1 MNITSNLSIEG
12 DYGFEAF
19 YVLTGDLVGLIPVKE
34 KLYTR
39 IKLLDRETLK
49 ISLMKSETQRITKY
63 IKGSLRDGIFS
74 ISSCNRV
81 DSLFS
86 FINHW
91 RTQKINVRSGKEQ
104 LLVFLSKTGSVQLGV
119 FRDITSR
126 KKK

>member
-1 MNITSNLSIEG
+1 MKITSNLSIEG

-39 IKLLDRETLK
+39 IKLLDKETLK
-49 ISLMKSETQRITKY
+49 ISLMKSETQKISKY

-74 ISSCNRV
+74 VSSSNRV
-81 DSLFS
+81 ISMLS
-86 FINHW
+86 FIKHW
-91 RTQKINVRSGKEQ
+91 RTQKINVRSSKEQ
-104 LLVFLSKTGSVQLGV
+104 LLVFLSKTGNVQLGV

>member
-1 MNITSNLSIEG
+1 MKITSNLSIEG

-39 IKLLDRETLK
+39 IKLLDNKTLK
-49 ISLMKSETQRITKY
+49 ISLMKSETQKITKC

-74 ISSCNRV
+74 ISSSNRV
-81 DSLFS
+81 ISILS
-86 FINHW
+86 FIKHW
-91 RTQKINVRSGKEQ
+91 RTQKISVRSGKEQ
-104 LLVFLSKTGSVQLGV
+104 LLIFLSKTGSVQLGV
-119 FRDITSR
+119 FRDITSP

>member
-1 MNITSNLSIEG
+1 MQITSNLSLEG

-39 IKLLDRETLK
+39 IKLMDKETLK
-49 ISLMKSETQRITKY
+49 ISLMKSETQKISKY
-63 IKGSLRDGIFS
+63 IKGSLKDGIFS
-74 ISSCNRV
+74 ISSSNRV
-81 DSLFS
+81 DSLLS
-86 FINHW
+86 FIKHW

-104 LLVFLSKTGSVQLGV
+104 LLVFLSKTGSVKMGV

>member
-1 MNITSNLSIEG
+1 MKITSNLSIEG

-39 IKLLDRETLK
+39 IKLLDKETLK
-49 ISLMKSETQRITKY
+49 ISLMKSETQKISKY

-74 ISSCNRV
+74 VSSSNRV
-81 DSLFS
+81 VSMLS
-86 FINHW
+86 FIKHW
-91 RTQKINVRSGKEQ
+91 RTQKINVRSSKEQ
-104 LLVFLSKTGSVQLGV
+104 LLVFLSKTGNVQLGV

>member
-1 MNITSNLSIEG
+1 MQITSNLSIEG

-19 YVLTGDLVGLIPVKE
+19 YVLTGDLVGLIPIKE

-39 IKLLDRETLK
+39 IKLMDKETLK

-63 IKGSLRDGIFS
+63 VKGSLKDGIFS
-74 ISSCNRV
+74 ISSSNRV
-81 DSLFS
+81 ISILS
-86 FINHW
+86 FIKHW

-104 LLVFLSKTGSVQLGV
+104 LLVFLSKTGKVQLGV

>member
-39 IKLLDRETLK
+39 IRLLDDRTLK
-49 ISLMKSETQRITKY
+49 ISLMKSETQKINKY
-63 IKGSLRDGIFS
+63 IKGTLRDGIFS
-74 ISSCNRV
+74 VSSCNRV
-81 DSLFS
+81 TSIFS
-86 FINHW
+86 FIKHW
-91 RTQKINVRSGKEQ
+91 RTQKINVRSSKQQ
-104 LLVFLSKTGSVQLGV
+104 LLIFLSKTGKVQLGV
-119 FRDITSR
+119 FKDLTSR